1 MPSESIPEDER
12 LALAR
17 ALRHVSEE
25 DTPERTPENQEE
37 IARLFGDDAE
47 AEAEAAPAEPTKEEG
62 EGRPRFRLLHILIGL
77 LVLACLA
84 LVVPLALD
92 FLGGDDSGEVPVIQA
107 EQQPDK
113 VRPEEPGGLQVPHQ
127 DLQVLNQDAEEGATE
142 PVERL
147 LPPPETPEP
156 LAQATEDV
164 FNPGVV
170 PGEAAGA
177 APTEAPASPAA
188 EDTTAATVAPGAGD
202 LPGPGTTAPAE
213 VAEVPAAP
221 PAEST
226 GGPDAS
232 QAAEAP
238 AAPAATTPAP
248 AAPAPEAAAPVEAAT
263 PEPKAVEPP
272 SPAKPKAPA
281 ESQQAALPPAAE
293 AAPAAAAGG
302 IYIQLG
308 SLTNRDGVP
317 KEWARLQKAFPDFLG
332 DMELAVQTVTLEGRG
347 TFHRIQAGPLPN
359 RGTAEEMCAFLKG
372 AKQACIVIKR

>member
-25 DTPERTPENQEE
+25 DTPQRTPENQEE

-47 AEAEAAPAEPTKEEG
+47 AAPVEPVKEEG
-62 EGRPRFRLLHILIGL
+62 EGKGKPKFRLLYVLIGL

-84 LVVPLALD
+84 LVVPLAMD

-170 PGEAAGA
+170 PSETAGA
-177 APTEAPASPAA
+177 APTEAPASPAV
-188 EDTTAATVAPGAGD
+188 EDTTAATVA
-202 LPGPGTTAPAE
+202 PGPGTTAPAE

-221 PAEST
+221 PAEVT
-226 GGPDAS
+226 GGPDAG
-232 QAAEAP
+232 QAPEAP
-238 AAPAATTPAP
+238 AAPVATTPAP
-248 AAPAPEAAAPVEAAT
+248 AAPAPEAPAPVEAAT
-263 PEPKAVEPP
+263 PEPKAAEPP

-359 RGTAEEMCAFLKG
+359 RGTAEELCAFLKG

>member
-37 IARLFGDDAE
+37 IARLFGDE
-47 AEAEAAPAEPTKEEG
+47 AEATQEEAVKEEG
-62 EGRPRFRLLHILIGL
+62 EGKPKFRLLHVLIGL

-84 LVVPLALD
+84 LVVPLAMD

-113 VRPEEPGGLQVPHQ
+113 VRPDEPGGLQVPHQ
-127 DLQVLNQDAEEGATE
+127 DLQVLNQGAEEGAAE

-156 LAQATEDV
+156 LAPTSEDV
-164 FNPGVV
+164 LSPGTA
-170 PGEAAGA
+170 PGALTEV

-188 EDTTAATVAPGAGD
+188 EDTTASSVAPSTGD
-202 LPGPGTTAPAE
+202 LPASEPAAPAE

-221 PAEST
+221 TAEST
-226 GGPDAS
+226 AGSGAS
-232 QAAEAP
+232 Q
-238 AAPAATTPAP
+238 APAATTPAP
-248 AAPAPEAAAPVEAAT
+248 AAPASEAPTPAAPAPVEAAT
-263 PEPKAVEPP
+263 PEPKAVEPAAP
-272 SPAKPKAPA
+272 AEPAKPA
-281 ESQQAALPPAAE
+281 ESQQAALPPKAE
-293 AAPAAAAGG
+293 PAPAAAGGG

-317 KEWARLQKAFPDFLG
+317 KEWARLQKVFPDFLG
-332 DMELAVQTVTLEGRG
+332 DMELAIQTVTLEGRG

-359 RGTAEEMCAFLKG
+359 RGTAEELCAFLKD
-372 AKQACIVIKR
+372 AKQACIVVKR

>member
-25 DTPERTPENQEE
+25 DTPQRTPENQEE
-37 IARLFGDDAE
+37 IARLFGD
-47 AEAEAAPAEPTKEEG
+47 EAEAAPVEPVKEEG
-62 EGRPRFRLLHILIGL
+62 KGKGKPKFRLLYVLIGL

-84 LVVPLALD
+84 LVVPLAMD

-156 LAQATEDV
+156 LAQAAEDIISPGTAPGALTE
-164 FNPGVV
+164 
-170 PGEAAGA
+170 A
-177 APTEAPASPAA
+177 APTEAPTSPTA
-188 EDTTAATVAPGAGD
+188 EDTTASTVAPSTGD
-202 LPGPGTTAPAE
+202 LSPSEPAAP
-213 VAEVPAAP
+213 AEVPAAP
-221 PAEST
+221 A
-226 GGPDAS
+226 
-232 QAAEAP
+232 
-238 AAPAATTPAP
+238 AATPVP
-248 AAPAPEAAAPVEAAT
+248 AAPAPEAPAPVEAAT
-263 PEPKAVEPP
+263 PEPKAAEPP

-359 RGTAEEMCAFLKG
+359 RGTAEELCAFLKG